1 MQGNL
6 LVCLMP
12 LDFVILSNDQVM
24 FDVGFS
30 PAIIVPVPGVITG
43 SAQALSNGVMAC
55 VTGDEASV
63 QVPGVAYTSGAFVT
77 PGVGLVTILALGGD
91 QQAQQGTSGGR
102 PYILKGSTFQAKLQ
116 VLAPAINPSSGV
128 PDPVPIYF
136 GSGQF
141 MTANMVFKA
150 A

>member
-1 MQGNL
+1 M
-6 LVCLMP
+6 
-12 LDFVILSNDQVM
+12 DFVILSNDQVVL
-24 FDVGFS
+24 DVSFA

-43 SAQALSNGVMAC
+43 TAQVKSNGLAAC
-55 VTGDEASV
+55 VIGDEASV
-63 QVPGVAYTSGAFVT
+63 QVPGVVYTSGAFAT

-91 QQAQQGTSGGR
+91 QQAQQGKSAGR
-102 PYILKGSTFQAKLQ
+102 PFILKGSTFQAQMQ

-128 PDPVPIYF
+128 PDPVPLYF

-141 MTANMVFKA
+141 VTTNTVFKA